1 MSGLKMTKEDSE
13 NLGWRIIES
22 YFKNQYLN
30 RLVRHQIESYNYFI
44 NSQIQNTIQ
53 MFNPVNIKSPK
64 DENEENGIYS
74 LEIEIN
80 FENYKSKESIL
91 CSFFLI
97 LM

>member
-1 MSGLKMTKEDSE
+1 MSGSKLTKEDTE

-64 DENEENGIYS
+64 DEFS
-74 LEIEIN
+74 LIM
-80 FENYKSKESIL
+80 SLTSIL
-91 CSFFLI
+91 KNVFKSLFRVSFIITFI
-97 LM
+97 